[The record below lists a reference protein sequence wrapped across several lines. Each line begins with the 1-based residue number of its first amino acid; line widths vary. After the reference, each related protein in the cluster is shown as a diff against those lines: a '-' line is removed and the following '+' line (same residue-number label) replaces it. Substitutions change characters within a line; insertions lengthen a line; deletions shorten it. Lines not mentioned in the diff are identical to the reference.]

1 MYDLVIKLLN
11 EQGKLLTG
19 WLGRHAYPIKWS
31 LYSRE
36 ATKSELSSGIIPMGG
51 ATHRHGNGI
60 SERNSP
66 KERIPCSGKTAR
78 P

>member
-36 ATKSELSSGIIPMGG
+36 ATKSELSSGIIPMEC
-51 ATHRHGNGI
+51 ANL
-60 SERNSP
+60 
-66 KERIPCSGKTAR
+66 KRIINICE
-78 P
+78 